1 MGRWGSNLEESWCHL
16 RHSDANGLVRVAVSS
31 HQSRAESWGSARPS
45 SIAERPLSWGP
56 ARNEKKMSHEICLSR
71 CSLGPMNQYRPLVT
85 LQESEPNKNAGNHLV
100 HPGDRS
106 YCHCQQFKFRKA
118 NSSAAIADVPLPGP
132 PWSHVSS
139 LASKS
144 IETPGTRGGP
154 DSDSPQWLRCQVSG
168 FTASCHGSNQ
178 EIYTKHI
185 YIYLFIYRWKKYVI
199 RNIWKYHIE
208 SHGVIQL
215 AVDFQNF
222 SPCWDDPMVMAWAT
236 PVSWDGARWMDVWK
250 WNNGIWIGRERE
262 IYIYICVCTQQIW
275 LRDVKSY
282 NSSQSLKIENVLLV
296 ASS

>member
-1 MGRWGSNLEESWCHL
+1 MFPSQVRLGLMFHL
-16 RHSDANGLVRVAVSS
+16 LHPKA
-31 HQSRAESWGSARPS
+31 SR
-45 SIAERPLSWGP
+45 LL
-56 ARNEKKMSHEICLSR
+56 C
-71 CSLGPMNQYRPLVT
+71 
-85 LQESEPNKNAGNHLV
+85 
-100 HPGDRS
+100 
-106 YCHCQQFKFRKA
+106 
-118 NSSAAIADVPLPGP
+118 
-132 PWSHVSS
+132 
-139 LASKS
+139 
-144 IETPGTRGGP
+144 RGGP
-154 DSDSPQWLRCQVSG
+154 DSDNTVLRCQVSG

-178 EIYTKHI
+178 EIYTTKHTYI
-185 YIYLFIYRWKKYVI
+185 YIYISVCVYLFIYRWKKYVI

-250 WNNGIWIGRERE
+250 WNMNRERERE
-262 IYIYICVCTQQIW
+262 IYIYTQQIW